1 MNYPTKE
8 YPEGSEIVISKISVT
23 YSQVNEENENEDDH
37 LKLSIQ
43 GQGAGFYYVMETP
56 RWAFN
61 SIAELDQILADFKAK
76 ANIQE

>member
-8 YPEGSEIVISKISVT
+8 YPEGSEVAITEIAVT
-23 YSQVNEENENEDDH
+23 YSQVNEETEDEDNH
-37 LKLSIQ
+37 LKLSILH
-43 GQGAGFYYVMETP
+43 QGAGFYYVMQTE

-61 SIAELDQILADFKAK
+61 NIAELDQVLADFKAK